1 MINTYST
8 DHVNHIVPNKIVA
21 SLAALASFAIAGSG
35 GHGFSYEYFTQ
46 NVQHT
51 DTLNFF
57 ETPVLVKSKPKE
69 SSVGNQLDFIKA
81 TFDLRNQELAE
92 AFKVERKTIHNWKV
106 SGEVPR
112 DASRQ
117 RVFELFM
124 VAKSWKA
131 EGFEIDRI
139 LLKKKIINKLSIY
152 DLLVADKIDARK
164 ILFAGNSL
172 SAFIENEQT
181 IELF

>member
-1 MINTYST
+1 M
-8 DHVNHIVPNKIVA
+8 P
-21 SLAALASFAIAGSG
+21 
-35 GHGFSYEYFTQ
+35 
-46 NVQHT
+46 
-51 DTLNFF
+51 
-57 ETPVLVKSKPKE
+57 
-69 SSVGNQLDFIKA
+69 
-81 TFDLRNQELAE
+81 
-92 AFKVERKTIHNWKV
+92 FKVERKTIHNWKV